1 MSVRVRVDAWL
12 GMGEEHVNLQ
22 ENKERRSR
30 EEFRT
35 EVTGLLK
42 EILREGYETDFSKV
56 RKNNGVMKDALFIR
70 KENSECIPCFYMEE
84 LYQSYCMGE
93 QEAALAE
100 YLANIVQG
108 ECEKIRR
115 QAGTF
120 LEKDWITT
128 HLFLRLLHTES
139 NKKQLDDAVY
149 VEYLDLAA
157 VVYVLTENGADGVK
171 SYQLP
176 KKVWETLELGSI
188 EEYFPKIM
196 ENTRRL
202 FPERLVCMERI
213 TLPYTEN
220 GEPAYA
226 VRLSEPE
233 ERFKEQRLYI
243 LTNVKKINGAATVL
257 YPELLKRLGERFEG
271 DYYVIPSS
279 VHEVLLLKDTEG
291 EESERL
297 NRMVQEVND
306 SQVAPEEV
314 LAYHVY
320 FYSVEKECLLEC

>member
-1 MSVRVRVDAWL
+1 MRKNARLS
-12 GMGEEHVNLQ
+12 MGEEHVNLQ
-22 ENKERRSR
+22 ENNKEKRSR

-35 EVTGLLK
+35 EVSSLLK
-42 EILREGYETDFSKV
+42 VILGDEYETEFSQV
-56 RKNNGVMKDALFIR
+56 RKNNGVMKDALFVR
-70 KENSECIPCFYMEE
+70 KEDSECIPCFYMEE

-115 QAGTF
+115 QAGKY
-120 LEKDWITT
+120 LEKEWITA
-128 HLFLRLLHTES
+128 HLFFRLLHTEQ
-139 NKKQLDDAVY
+139 NRTQLEDAVY
-149 VEYLDLAA
+149 VEFLDLAA

-176 KKVWETLELGSI
+176 KEVWETLELGSV
-188 EEYFPKIM
+188 EEYFPKIV
-196 ENTRRL
+196 ENTRQL

-213 TLPYTEN
+213 MLPYTEN
-220 GEPAYA
+220 GEQAYA

-233 ERFKEQRLYI
+233 ERLKEQRLYI
-243 LTNVKKINGAATVL
+243 LTNVRKINGATTVL

-271 DYYVIPSS
+271 NYYVIPSS

-291 EESERL
+291 EDSKRL
-297 NRMVQEVND
+297 NHMVREVND
-306 SQVAPEEV
+306 TQVEPEEV
-314 LAYHVY
+314 LSHHVY
-320 FYSVEKECLLEC
+320 FYSVEKECLFEC